1 MSGLCVIGHKTGLSL
16 SPPFY
21 DDRPRMLAFAA
32 GRDTGCTNR
41 GKHMSILA
49 IGGAGFIGRR
59 LIPLLVAENQTVTVM
74 DIDVRTAS
82 AAFEQ
87 FGDKVKV
94 VRGDVTAFDDVIGAM
109 IESGADR
116 VVNLSYFIGEL
127 EPHVAFKLDI
137 QGMDNVFEAARR
149 TGMKHTVFASSVAV
163 SGEQSKFGE
172 RMVNEDDERHGTTQY
187 AVNKIMNE
195 WQAHDYR
202 RSYDMKIT
210 CIRPANVTGPDKKFG
225 SIDHVNC
232 MCQPARG
239 NTVSFSHAD
248 TMRCVIHVEDMAE
261 VFARVLLSDNPKQ
274 ETYNSGGA
282 TVSLGELAALVKEF
296 LPDADIRFDNES
308 GGREVSGNFLI
319 DNSKALEE
327 FGVQYAPLRQR
338 VKEVINDIR
347 REEGLPL
354 VE

>member
-1 MSGLCVIGHKTGLSL
+1 
-16 SPPFY
+16 
-21 DDRPRMLAFAA
+21 
-32 GRDTGCTNR
+32 
-41 GKHMSILA
+41 MSILV

-59 LIPLLVAENQTVTVM
+59 LIPLLVAENQAVTCM
-74 DIDVRTAS
+74 DIDVAGAQ
-82 AAFEQ
+82 AAFAEH
-87 FGDKVKV
+87 GDAVKV

-109 IESGADR
+109 MESQAET

-127 EPHVAFKLDI
+127 APHIAFKLDI
-137 QGMDNVFEAARR
+137 QGMDNCFEAARR
-149 TGMKHTVFASSVAV
+149 TGVKHTVFASSVAV
-163 SGEQSKFGE
+163 SGAQTNFGE
-172 RMVNEDDERHGTTQY
+172 RLVNEDEARNGDTQY
-187 AVNKIMNE
+187 ATNKIINE

-202 RSYDMKIT
+202 RSYGMTIT

-239 NTVSFSHAD
+239 NPVSFSHRD
-248 TMRCVIHVEDMAE
+248 TMRSMIHVEDMAQ
-261 VFARVLLSDNPKQ
+261 VFARVSLTDKPKH

-282 TVSLGELAALVKEF
+282 TVSLGELAALVTEF
-296 LPDADIRFDNES
+296 LPDAEISFENEE
-308 GGREVSGNFLI
+308 GGRATSGTFMI
-319 DNSKALEE
+319 DNSRVVEE

-347 REEGLPL
+347 RDEGLPL